1 RAAFRAASSLSTR
14 AAGGSGRWLRS
25 LPARRTLPST
35 HRMELF
41 RRILVPHDFSPS
53 ATHALEIATGLARAH
68 RGRLLVLHVIG
79 PFHPATALP
88 IEAAAWVPEPEL
100 VEGERR
106 RLEAL
111 VARTVGRRNAPPV
124 VCRIVIGDPYH
135 RITDAAR
142 AADSIVMATAVRTGL
157 SRILIGS
164 MAEKI
169 VRH

>member
-1 RAAFRAASSLSTR
+1 
-14 AAGGSGRWLRS
+14 
-25 LPARRTLPST
+25 
-35 HRMELF
+35 MELF

-142 AADSIVMATAVRTGL
+142 GADSIVMATAGRTGL

-164 MAEKI
+164 VAEKI
-169 VRH
+169 VRHAPVPVLTVRAPTAARRRGARSARRTRGR